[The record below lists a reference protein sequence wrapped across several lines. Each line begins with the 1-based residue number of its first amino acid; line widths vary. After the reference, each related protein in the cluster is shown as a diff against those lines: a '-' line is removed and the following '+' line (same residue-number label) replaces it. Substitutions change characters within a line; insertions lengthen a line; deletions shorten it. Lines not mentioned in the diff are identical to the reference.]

1 MDYLKIY
8 RKGGIMT
15 KSLKKETKK
24 KGNKSISKDDN
35 SIKNYEKYTCYVV
48 GLVIL
53 LLMYAVIRNNI
64 FMPALLITIGLEMF
78 CISYYYLEDKT
89 KKNII
94 YILFGIGVLLVVIA
108 VIYTIVKTL

>member
-35 SIKNYEKYTCYVV
+35 SIKNYEKYTYVV

-89 KKNII
+89 KKNMI